1 MFSPNNILATRN
13 KTNYVS
19 IILKKISQCKTQL
32 ASSFFFMLSRTIVN
46 SLSSLLLQEN
56 FILGPPFIF
65 FTHGVDIALNHL
77 EIGSLYFYE
86 SKKGKVP

>member
-1 MFSPNNILATRN
+1 
-13 KTNYVS
+13 
-19 IILKKISQCKTQL
+19 
-32 ASSFFFMLSRTIVN
+32 MLSRTIVN

-86 SKKGKVP
+86 SKKGKIP